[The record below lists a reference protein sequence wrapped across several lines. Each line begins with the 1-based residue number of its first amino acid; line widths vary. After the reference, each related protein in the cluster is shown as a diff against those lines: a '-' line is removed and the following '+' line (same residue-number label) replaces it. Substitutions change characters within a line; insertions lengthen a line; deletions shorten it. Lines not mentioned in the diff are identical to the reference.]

1 MDVYTIYPT
10 YKHTETV
17 IILHG
22 MNQDYDEISKICK
35 NIKKSKR
42 GIKFIMPVCKPINIS
57 WPDNEEQNS
66 IAWYNY
72 FSRYDN
78 HMKHDIIDINQFN
91 NKVTNICD
99 LIVNE
104 SKIINSEKISL
115 IGISQGGTVA
125 ISASLTIKLKINKI
139 ICIDTIFL
147 HSYFDYRY
155 FTKNLPQ
162 NFIIFQS
169 TNDTIYNPSFQ
180 DYTYNILKGYN
191 HNVIKSNYDLTHCED
206 MDTIQKFIVS
216 KL

>member
-10 YKHTETV
+10 YKHTKTV

-42 GIKFIMPVCKPINIS
+42 GIKFIIPICKPINIS

-91 NKVTNICD
+91 NKVKTISN
-99 LIVNE
+99 LIVSE
-104 SKIINSEKISL
+104 SKIIDSEKISL

-125 ISASLTIKLKINKI
+125 ISSALTIKLKIKGE
-139 ICIDTIFL
+139 F
-147 HSYFDYRY
+147 F
-155 FTKNLPQ
+155 NL
-162 NFIIFQS
+162 
-169 TNDTIYNPSFQ
+169 
-180 DYTYNILKGYN
+180 K
-191 HNVIKSNYDLTHCED
+191 
-206 MDTIQKFIVS
+206 
-216 KL
+216 KLNLSE